1 MNSVNIKRLVAVGWI
16 FLVLSIAVLVPV
28 ASVRGWLLTTIFA
41 FGPAVAMLYF
51 ARDPRQT
58 LSESIQYARK

>member
-41 FGPAVAMLYF
+41 FGPAVAPGPVGAACPEPPAPL
-51 ARDPRQT
+51 
-58 LSESIQYARK
+58 